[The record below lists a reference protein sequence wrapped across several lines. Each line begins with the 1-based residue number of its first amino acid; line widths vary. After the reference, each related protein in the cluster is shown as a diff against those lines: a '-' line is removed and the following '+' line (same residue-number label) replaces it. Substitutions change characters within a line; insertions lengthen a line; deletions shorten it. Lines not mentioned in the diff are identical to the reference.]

1 MIENLPEKPR
11 EFVTDLQD
19 FDVKKRSLHLFAS
32 AKNIDLLKELSID
45 NLWLIGAKDKDLEKI
60 LPMVNLKY
68 LNLYHLL
75 AKNLK
80 ILETQNKPEVIIL
93 NWNTKATTL
102 WDISKNTNLKILEI
116 TDFPKV
122 NEISQLSLAT
132 QIDQLSLSG
141 GIGKPLKIKTLKPLE
156 SLKQL
161 KYLSLTNLRLEDDT
175 LKPLMELKNLKHLDL
190 SNQFETKE
198 YAFLAARLKNTICSM
213 FQATNSC
220 NISGTDNNIVWD
232 TMVTGRRKP
241 FLLSTKDSTK
251 IDKYIKDFE
260 RLKTEFSE

>member
-102 WDISKNTNLKILEI
+102 WDISKNTNLKIWKLQ
-116 TDFPKV
+116 
-122 NEISQLSLAT
+122 ISQ
-132 QIDQLSLSG
+132 
-141 GIGKPLKIKTLKPLE
+141 K
-156 SLKQL
+156 
-161 KYLSLTNLRLEDDT
+161 
-175 LKPLMELKNLKHLDL
+175 
-190 SNQFETKE
+190 
-198 YAFLAARLKNTICSM
+198 
-213 FQATNSC
+213 
-220 NISGTDNNIVWD
+220 
-232 TMVTGRRKP
+232 
-241 FLLSTKDSTK
+241 
-251 IDKYIKDFE
+251 
-260 RLKTEFSE
+260 

>member
-1 MIENLPEKPR
+1 M
-11 EFVTDLQD
+11 
-19 FDVKKRSLHLFAS
+19 
-32 AKNIDLLKELSID
+32 
-45 NLWLIGAKDKDLEKI
+45 
-60 LPMVNLKY
+60 
-68 LNLYHLL
+68 
-75 AKNLK
+75 
-80 ILETQNKPEVIIL
+80 
-93 NWNTKATTL
+93 
-102 WDISKNTNLKILEI
+102 EI